1 MVWAAQHRLQEGR
14 YRIESVLGRGGFGL
28 TYLAWDNRRAD
39 WVVIKTLN
47 DDVQSDPGFEKFQ
60 QDFLN
65 EALRLARCR
74 HPHIVRVDEVILE
87 AGLWC
92 IVMEYV
98 PGLTLQKC
106 VAKQGK
112 MSEREALHHIRQVG
126 SALSALHD
134 QDMLHRDVKPA
145 NIILR
150 DHPLP
155 PKAVLID
162 FGLVRDF
169 SQGMI
174 QHHTSY
180 GTDGYA
186 PIEQYD
192 SLRRRGAWIDV
203 YGLAATLYTAL
214 TGEIPLCAPARIGG
228 RDLDP
233 PQQINPCVSN
243 DTQAA
248 ILAGMALYAEDR
260 PASIADWIQLLPP
273 SETDLEDPDRTVLDG
288 DGSDPDPGLFA
299 PAAQSM
305 PSGGSPRPILSA
317 PEVLPDLGIS
327 TSDLSELEQALKAQ
341 APPQPDSL
349 PLNRRKTDPP
359 DPTEILAPPSGSC
372 PRSNASG
379 AAAKSVVT
387 ERDSESPS
395 QFPQPAIPESGQE
408 PGKFQTSTGPNSVS
422 VPKNGSISPTCVQ
435 ELTQLRDLLRAQQ
448 WQQADAL
455 TTELM
460 LQIADRTR
468 EGHFDI
474 DAIKKFPKAELQL
487 IDKLWMAYSEAHFGF
502 GIQFHLWSQAPRDI
516 EAWGRLVGWRRVDR
530 WIQYHELTYGLEAP
544 AGHLPVGFLAGQ
556 AGGLR
561 SSLLLFD
568 RYLLAKW
575 SVCLNIYTP
584 PPSSGR

>member
-1 MVWAAQHRLQEGR
+1 MAWAAQHRLQDGR

-47 DDVQSDPGFEKFQ
+47 DDAQSDPGFEKFQ

-98 PGLTLQKC
+98 PGMTLQKC

-112 MSEREALHHIRQVG
+112 MSEREALHYIRQVG

-150 DHPLP
+150 DHPSP

-169 SQGMI
+169 SQGMV

-214 TGEIPLCAPARIGG
+214 TGEIPLCAPARISG

-233 PQQINPCVSN
+233 PQKINPRISTH
-243 DTQAA
+243 TQSA
-248 ILAGMALYAEDR
+248 ILAGMALYADDR
-260 PASIADWIQLLPP
+260 PASIAEWIQLLPP
-273 SETDLEDPDRTVLDG
+273 SETDLEDLDRTVLDA
-288 DGSDPDPGLFA
+288 DGSDPDPGLFPLLQ
-299 PAAQSM
+299 PAVRAT
-305 PSGGSPRPILSA
+305 GSTPLVLPAL
-317 PEVLPDLGIS
+317 EGLPDLGIS
-327 TSDLSELEQALKAQ
+327 TSDLSELERVLHDQAAAQ
-341 APPQPDSL
+341 S
-349 PLNRRKTDPP
+349 P
-359 DPTEILAPPSGSC
+359 DPTEILAPASGST
-372 PRSNASG
+372 PSPADLSK
-379 AAAKSVVT
+379 ATQSPKKLDSF
-387 ERDSESPS
+387 SESSQDPS
-395 QFPQPAIPESGQE
+395 LAPFSATPE
-408 PGKFQTSTGPNSVS
+408 PGPHQTTTGQTATGPNSIS
-422 VPKNGSISPTCVQ
+422 VPKNGSISPTYVLA
-435 ELTQLRDLLRAQQ
+435 LTQLRDLLRAQQ
-448 WQQADAL
+448 WQQADAH

-460 LQIADRTR
+460 LQITDRTR

-502 GIQFHLWSQAPRDI
+502 GIQFYLWSQAPRDI
-516 EAWGRLVGWRRVDR
+516 EAWGRRVGWRRVDR
-530 WIQYHELTYGLEAP
+530 WIHYHELTYSLSAP
-544 AGHLPVGFLAGQ
+544 QGHLPIGFLAGVG
-556 AGGLR
+556 GGLR
-561 SSLLLFD
+561 SGLLLFD

-584 PPSSGR
+584 PPGSGR